1 MSRIYKLFIIIGIVA
16 LGFIGGWLIGKKSTW
31 FTKNTT
37 SSASLV
43 VESVEK
49 VLKLV
54 AIEANLSEL
63 YKYQDYYSYDI
74 SFLRKKAILRVN
86 AKVSVGFDLK
96 KIKITVDSINKK
108 VTINELPNAEI
119 LSIDHNLDYF
129 DIEQGIFN
137 RFESAD
143 YNHINTNAKEYIRK
157 VALNKN
163 IVDQA
168 NAQKNEVMTILL
180 NMVKGMGY
188 ELEIKSSQISNP
200 VKVIE

>member
-1 MSRIYKLFIIIGIVA
+1 VA